1 MGPAL
6 LTGGQP
12 SWLGFYLFSNR
23 VALELAS
30 RCICSCRCPD
40 VQLRCTDVLC
50 VRVSAVRLYAVRSQT
65 GVTHSLQPRHHTTTA
80 PQHCG
85 VTDCCVLCHNSATP
99 QQQHQ
104 HQHQQERSGHYIT
117 LPCPLSTDPMFT
129 VSKHLTK
136 EVDTSKNLFI
146 LINFRSDILGA
157 VHKLRDRQSH

>member
-1 MGPAL
+1 MVYRRTLRQGVCCTA
-6 LTGGQP
+6 
-12 SWLGFYLFSNR
+12 
-23 VALELAS
+23 V
-30 RCICSCRCPD
+30 
-40 VQLRCTDVLC
+40 RCTQPDWSDAQ
-50 VRVSAVRLYAVRSQT
+50 SAAQT
-65 GVTHSLQPRHHTTTA
+65 PHHHTTTA

-157 VHKLRDRQSH
+157 VHKLRDQQTTTHPK